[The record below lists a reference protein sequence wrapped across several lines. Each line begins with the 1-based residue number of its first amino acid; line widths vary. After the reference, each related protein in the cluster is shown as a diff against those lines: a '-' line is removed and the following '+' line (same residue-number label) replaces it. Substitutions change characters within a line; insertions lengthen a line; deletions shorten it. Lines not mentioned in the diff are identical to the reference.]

1 MNNKFRILAVDLTRK
16 KSKVEYFDTRKK
28 WLGGSGLAAGLF
40 EHYADLDQ
48 DPFHP
53 DQPVIFAIGPLTG
66 YFPMMSKTI
75 MCFMSPYNG
84 QYAESHGGGRSALA
98 LKFAGYDA
106 LVITGRA
113 EKLTCLGFGANE
125 INIQDVHYLKGMD
138 IYKTGKMLRNL
149 KPRNPGHRSILRIG
163 AAGENLV
170 SYACVNVD
178 TYRHFGRLGGGAAMG
193 AKNLKGIIISGD
205 ATHDLSSEIAK
216 DYNKAYQDIYK
227 DITQSGAVRK
237 YHDLGTPE
245 NLIPLNEL
253 KALPWRNLQS
263 THDPEIRSISGE
275 KFAEDL
281 LLRQVAC
288 AGCPVGCIHIGLL
301 RERFGDEH
309 EYLYRQVSYDYEPIF
324 GVGSMLG
331 VTSASGVLTLLEDVE
346 KLGLDAISAGV
357 ALAWATEAVEKGIV
371 STRETLSELKFGDV
385 ESYQAALK
393 NLADQS
399 NEFYRYLGRG
409 ALVAAGK
416 YGGEEF
422 ACVLGQEM
430 AGYATGENY
439 FVSQALGLRHSHL
452 DTGAYS
458 FDQEKQAK
466 NAAKAI
472 DYMQDQENY
481 RILMCS
487 MAGCLF
493 GRKAY
498 PRETIL
504 RALNSLGYDFSEQA
518 LDESVKAVQA
528 HRWALKFRTGF
539 KPEEIRIPQRF
550 LEVETWKGKTDPDYM
565 YKLKDDYQKVL
576 KDVAARHTFTRE
588 KEKAG
593 DKNK

>member
-1 MNNKFRILAVDLTRK
+1 MNNKFKILVVDLSTR
-16 KSKVEYFDTRKK
+16 KSKVEYFDARDK

-40 EHYADLDQ
+40 EEYARFDQ

-53 DQPVIFAIGPLTG
+53 GQPIIFAIGPLTG
-66 YFPMMSKTI
+66 LFPLMSKTI
-75 MCFMSPYNG
+75 MSFMSPYNG

-98 LKFAGYDA
+98 LRFAGYDA
-106 LVITGRA
+106 LVITGKA
-113 EKLTCLGFGANE
+113 ERLACLGFGARE

-138 IYKTGKMLRNL
+138 IFKTGKTLRSL
-149 KPRNPGHRSILRIG
+149 KPKNPGHRSILRIG
-163 AAGENLV
+163 PAGENLV

-178 TYRHFGRLGGGAAMG
+178 TYRHFGRMGGGAAMG

-205 ATHDLSSEIAK
+205 STHDLNKDVIKEYSKTYKEI
-216 DYNKAYQDIYK
+216 YNI
-227 DITQSGAVRK
+227 ITESDAVRK
-237 YHDLGTPE
+237 YHNLGTPE

-263 THDPEIRSISGE
+263 TNDPGIESISGE

-301 RERFGDEH
+301 RERFADDH

-331 VTSASGVLTLLEDVE
+331 VTSAPGVLTLLEDVE

-357 ALAWATEAVEKGIV
+357 ALAWATEALEKGVI
-371 STRETLSELKFGDV
+371 TKEETLTDLKFGDV
-385 ESYQAALK
+385 QLYQAALK
-393 NLADQS
+393 NLADQV
-399 NEFYRYLGRG
+399 NVFYSYLGKG
-409 ALVAAGK
+409 TLAAAEK
-416 YGGEEF
+416 FGGQDF

-439 FVSQALGLRHSHL
+439 YVSQALGFRHSHL

-458 FDQEKQAK
+458 FDQEEHSKDVQK
-466 NAAKAI
+466 SI
-472 DYMQDQENY
+472 DYMQDQEYY

-498 PRETIL
+498 PKKNIL
-504 RALNSLGYDFSEQA
+504 KALNSLGYDYSEQG
-518 LDESVKAVQA
+518 LDQAVKAIQA
-528 HRWALKFRTGF
+528 HRWAIKFRTGF
-539 KPEEIRIPQRF
+539 KPHEVKIPKRF
-550 LEVETWKGKTDPDYM
+550 FEVETWKGKADPDYL
-565 YKLKDDYQKVL
+565 YRLKDEYQKVL
-576 KDVAARHTFTRE
+576 QEMAGRHKFAADE
-588 KEKAG
+588 NEGLK
-593 DKNK
+593 

>member
-1 MNNKFRILAVDLTRK
+1 
-16 KSKVEYFDTRKK
+16 
-28 WLGGSGLAAGLF
+28 
-40 EHYADLDQ
+40 
-48 DPFHP
+48 
-53 DQPVIFAIGPLTG
+53 
-66 YFPMMSKTI
+66 
-75 MCFMSPYNG
+75 
-84 QYAESHGGGRSALA
+84 
-98 LKFAGYDA
+98 
-106 LVITGRA
+106 
-113 EKLTCLGFGANE
+113 
-125 INIQDVHYLKGMD
+125 
-138 IYKTGKMLRNL
+138 
-149 KPRNPGHRSILRIG
+149 
-163 AAGENLV
+163 
-170 SYACVNVD
+170 
-178 TYRHFGRLGGGAAMG
+178 MG

-216 DYNKAYQDIYK
+216 DYNKAYQEIYK
-227 DITQSGAVRK
+227 YITKSGAVRK

-263 THDPEIRSISGE
+263 THDPEISSISGE

-357 ALAWATEAVEKGIV
+357 ALAWATEAFEKGIV
-371 STRETLSELKFGDV
+371 STEQTMTELKFGDV
-385 ESYQAALK
+385 ESYRAALK
-393 NLADQS
+393 NLAVQS

-409 ALVAAGK
+409 ALVAAEK
-416 YGGEEF
+416 YGGEDF

-439 FVSQALGLRHSHL
+439 FVSQALGFRHSHL

-458 FDQEKQAK
+458 FDQEKQSQ

-472 DYMQDQENY
+472 DYMQDQEYY
-481 RILMCS
+481 RILMCC

-498 PRETIL
+498 PGETIL
-504 RALNSLGYDFSEQA
+504 KALNSLGYGFSEQE
-518 LDESVKAVQA
+518 LDDSVKAVQA

-539 KPEEIRIPQRF
+539 QPEEIKIPKRF
-550 LEVETWKGKTDPDYM
+550 LEVETWKGKTDPDYLH
-565 YKLKDDYQKVL
+565 KLKKDYQDVL
-576 KDVAARHTFTRE
+576 KDVAARHIFAPEEE
-588 KEKAG
+588 KGGGKE
-593 DKNK
+593 

>member
-1 MNNKFRILAVDLTRK
+1 MNKPFRVLVVNLTQQ
-16 KSKVEYFDTRKK
+16 KSKVEFFDTRKQ

-40 EHYADLDQ
+40 ENYADFDQ

-53 DQPVIFAIGPLTG
+53 SQPVIFAIGPLTG
-66 YFPMMSKTI
+66 LFPLMSKTI
-75 MCFMSPYNG
+75 MSFMSPYNG

-98 LKFAGYDA
+98 LRFAGYDA
-106 LVITGRA
+106 LVITGKAQR
-113 EKLTCLGFGANE
+113 LTCLGFGSKE
-125 INIQDVHYLKGMD
+125 INIQDVHFLKGLD
-138 IYKTGKMLRNL
+138 IFKTGKVLRTL

-163 AAGENLV
+163 PAGENLI

-178 TYRHFGRLGGGAAMG
+178 TYRHFGRMGGGAAMG

-205 ATHDLSSEIAK
+205 SSLELPSDTLK
-216 DYNKAYQDIYK
+216 EYNKVYQSIYK
-227 DITQSGAVRK
+227 TITESGAVKK
-237 YHDLGTPE
+237 YHNLGTPE

-263 THDPEIRSISGE
+263 THDPEIEGISGE
-275 KFAEDL
+275 TFAQDL

-331 VTSASGVLTLLEDVE
+331 VTTASGVLTLLEEVE

-357 ALAWATEAVEKGIV
+357 ALAWATEALEKGIV
-371 STRETLSELKFGDV
+371 TTEQTIAELAFGDV
-385 ESYQAALK
+385 HAYVEALACLSGK
-393 NLADQS
+393 IND
-399 NEFYRYLGRG
+399 FYLHLGKG
-409 ALVAAGK
+409 ALNAAYV
-416 YGGEEF
+416 YGGEDF

-439 FVSQALGLRHSHL
+439 YVSQALGFRHSHL

-458 FDQEKQAK
+458 FDQEEQARDMEV
-466 NAAKAI
+466 AI
-472 DYMQDQENY
+472 KYMQDQEYY

-487 MAGCLF
+487 AAGCLF

-498 PRETIL
+498 PREVFIKALKSIGLEYSEEELDATIL
-504 RALNSLGYDFSEQA
+504 SI
-518 LDESVKAVQA
+518 QA
-528 HRWALKFRTGF
+528 HRWAIKFRTGF
-539 KPEEIRIPQRF
+539 KPEEIKIPKRF
-550 LEVETWKGKTDPDYM
+550 SEVETWKGKTDTDYM
-565 YKLKDDYQKVL
+565 MKLKEKYQEVL
-576 KDVAARHTFTRE
+576 REVAARHKFQE
-588 KEKAG
+588 K
-593 DKNK
+593 

>member
-1 MNNKFRILAVDLTRK
+1 MNNKFRVLAVDLGSR
-16 KSKVEYFDTRKK
+16 KSKIEYFDTRRQ

-40 EHYADLDQ
+40 EKYARFDKEPL
-48 DPFHP
+48 HP

-66 YFPMMSKTI
+66 LFPLMSKTI
-75 MCFMSPYNG
+75 MSFMSPYNG

-98 LKFAGYDA
+98 LKFAGFDA

-113 EKLTCLGFGANE
+113 KRLTCLGFGANE
-125 INIQDVHYLKGMD
+125 IHIQDVHYLKGMD
-138 IYKTGKMLRNL
+138 IFKTGKTLRNF
-149 KPRNPGHRSILRIG
+149 KPKNPGHRSILRIG
-163 AAGENLV
+163 PAGENLV

-178 TYRHFGRLGGGAAMG
+178 TYRHFGRMGGGAAMG

-205 ATHDLSSEIAK
+205 STHDLNQISVKE
-216 DYNKAYQDIYK
+216 YNKTYKEIYTI
-227 DITQSGAVRK
+227 ITQSNAMHK
-237 YHDLGTPE
+237 YHNLGTPE

-263 THDPEIRSISGE
+263 THDPEIESISGE
-275 KFAEDL
+275 KFAQDQ

-301 RERFGDEH
+301 RERFGDDH

-331 VTSASGVLTLLEDVE
+331 VTSAPGVLTLLEDVE

-357 ALAWATEAVEKGIV
+357 ALAWATEALEKGLV
-371 STRETLSELKFGDV
+371 NEEQTLAPLKFGNV
-385 ESYQAALK
+385 GAYQQALDHLALRTNDFYTELGKGALK
-393 NLADQS
+393 
-399 NEFYRYLGRG
+399 
-409 ALVAAGK
+409 AAEK
-416 YGGEEF
+416 FGGEDF

-439 FVSQALGLRHSHL
+439 YVSQALGFRHSHL

-458 FDQEKQAK
+458 FDQEETARDVQKS
-466 NAAKAI
+466 I
-472 DYMQDQENY
+472 DYMQNQEYY

-498 PRETIL
+498 PKENIL
-504 RALNSLGYDFSEQA
+504 KALNSVGHEFSMEE
-518 LDESVKAVQA
+518 LDETIRAIQA
-528 HRWALKFRTGF
+528 HRWAIKFKTGF
-539 KPEEIRIPQRF
+539 KPEEVKIPKRF
-550 LEVETWKGKTDPDYM
+550 LEVETWKGKADPDYLFR
-565 YKLKDDYQKVL
+565 LKDEYQKVL
-576 KDVAARHTFTRE
+576 QDVAAKHSFEEDRE
-588 KEKAG
+588 KEIE
-593 DKNK
+593 DT